1 MKRLPLTNPE
11 DIPDAAAAVGET
23 AAAGGVV
30 LIPTETFYG
39 LAADPASE
47 AAVEK
52 VCAMKARPRGVPLPI
67 LCADWT
73 QVERLVEVPERHRV
87 RLSRSWPGPLTV
99 VAPARRPTAAGLEGT
114 LAVRIPGH
122 RLLRAL
128 LYIVG
133 PLTGTSANRHGAP
146 PCTEADRSLSQLDP
160 APDLVLDGGLT
171 PGGIASTLVD
181 ITGPSPKVLRA
192 GAAPWS

>member
-1 MKRLPLTNPE
+1 MRRLPLVSAEDVPE
-11 DIPDAAAAVGET
+11 AAGAVGRT
-23 AAAGGVV
+23 VASGGVV

-39 LAADPASE
+39 LAADPAS
-47 AAVEK
+47 ASAVER
-52 VCAMKARPRGVPLPI
+52 VCVMKARPKGLPLPI

-73 QVERLVEVPERHRV
+73 QVESIVEVPSRHRV

-99 VAPARRPTAAGLEGT
+99 VAPARGSTPAGTGGS

-128 LYIVG
+128 LYLVG

-146 PCTEADRSLSQLDP
+146 PSTEVDRSLSQLDP
-160 APDLVLDGGLT
+160 APDLVLDGGPT

-181 ITGPSPKVLRA
+181 LTGPSPKVLRV